1 MKKMVLVAN
10 EIYYTGIGSNFRTH
24 FTEMEFRE
32 IIKNNFR
39 HFGVSSQLGSY
50 LSIFLDPMNCDL
62 DMMIEFTGAIKI
74 N

>member
-1 MKKMVLVAN
+1 MVLVAS

-32 IIKNNFR
+32 IVKNNFSR
-39 HFGVSSQLGSY
+39 FNIPSQLGNY
-50 LSIFLDPMNCDL
+50 LPVLTDPMNCNLDL
-62 DMMIEFTGAIKI
+62 MLELTGAVKV